1 MTKIRKRIAAIAA
14 AAVMGATMVSGACL
28 NASAYAPTITKQF
41 GVGST
46 YATADLYRDSSQAS
60 ARVIL
65 SGASA
70 LSVSVS
76 VNGTVSRTTYDGS
89 AASGYKSVVKT
100 GSNITYARGSYS
112 ASKNGSS
119 GSTSL
124 SC

>member
-1 MTKIRKRIAAIAA
+1 MSIKFKKIVASVM
-14 AAVMGATMVSGACL
+14 AVASLAMCTAGM
-28 NASAYAPTITKQF
+28 NASAYAPTVSKKF

-46 YATADLYRDSSQAS
+46 SATAELYRDSSQAS
-60 ARVIL
+60 ARVVL

-76 VNGTVSRTTYDGS
+76 VNGTVSKTTYNGS
-89 AASGYKSVVKT
+89 VASGYKKVIKT
-100 GSNITYARGSYS
+100 GSNLTSARGSYS
-112 ASKNGSS
+112 AAKNGSS